1 MWGVWEVWEVLGGN
15 PKKYKGVLKIGF
27 GIKEWVLGHA
37 KQTVGDFDKRVV
49 LIKTK
54 IGCC

>member
-1 MWGVWEVWEVLGGN
+1 MREGNVGGN

-37 KQTVGDFDKRVV
+37 KQKVGDFDR
-49 LIKTK
+49 T
-54 IGCC
+54 